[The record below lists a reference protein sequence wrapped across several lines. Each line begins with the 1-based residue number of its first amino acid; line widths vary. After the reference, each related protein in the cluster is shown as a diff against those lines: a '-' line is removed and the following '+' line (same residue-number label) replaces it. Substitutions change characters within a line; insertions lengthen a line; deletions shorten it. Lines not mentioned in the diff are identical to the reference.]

1 MISESEMAGISSA
14 RQRLVRAAGRLRNL
28 ECVLCED
35 DRSLMFY
42 AQDGRGEWAA
52 TCCELDHPVRE
63 GWFDAS
69 PYILAMLRSHLG
81 SWKTLMRALSS
92 E

>member
-1 MISESEMAGISSA
+1 
-14 RQRLVRAAGRLRNL
+14 
-28 ECVLCED
+28 
-35 DRSLMFY
+35 MFY